1 MSRAAIVERQDD
13 DLRTRLI
20 RELSTNER
28 PGPCRPSLPRRLA
41 SRDTLA
47 VVSQIS
53 IRRPIYA
60 EDVKDS
66 GPSRANR
73 FHGAASSEY
82 ALPTQLSS
90 ADIAEHAKDPAASQ
104 ESVDR
109 STCGRG
115 VDMAIGEYV
124 LPATDV
130 ALSGVLPLRLTRTHR
145 SGFRHGM
152 WFGASWACTFDTR
165 VVITDDSVITI
176 GADGVILAFDHPVDE
191 EPSVARVGRPWRL
204 RGTPSGG
211 YRLNP
216 PNGALVYHFEP
227 KPHLGGVDLA
237 SGMLFISA
245 ITDTPRNRILFTY
258 NNSGIPSA
266 VEHSCGYRIGVD
278 CDQRRIRRYTIAAAT
293 STTVLRQFG
302 YAADHLVSVT
312 DAAGATRR
320 FSYDSAQRMVAWTD
334 ANGLV
339 STNTYDAEGRV
350 IAQRLGDGSLSG
362 TFTYRQDLAGTGRIS
377 SYTDATSA
385 TTVYG
390 FDADLRPRAIADPMG
405 RITRAD
411 FNARRDPLNVT
422 DAAGG
427 TTRYLYTPDGDL
439 AEVTDP
445 LGAKTQIA
453 YTGIE
458 ERRLPVR
465 LVGPDQAETL
475 YEYDGQG
482 NRIAT
487 RDAAGEVWRWEY
499 QSTGAVAATIDPM
512 GRRVEI
518 HCSPA
523 GLPLVLTDALGKQTQ
538 VEYDDF
544 GRVTAIIDATDVAT
558 TFDYDGEGRLVDR
571 VGPDGAAERFVY
583 DGEGNRI
590 AHTGAAGVT
599 TRWEYGAMGLTTAR
613 IDATG
618 ASTRYEYDRAGRL
631 VSLTNPAGMMWT
643 YRYGADGQLVSE
655 TDFSGA
661 TTTYGYDRAGRLA
674 SRANG
679 EGQTVSYGYDLAGRL
694 VSESSGVMTEQSD
707 RSAELF
713 SGERIDYR
721 YDRAGRTSG
730 MSMPWATVTF
740 TRDPIGR
747 VVKEDIDGRAVLS
760 TFDAARDLTT
770 LTSPSG
776 VEAVFAYDTRG
787 AVEALSVAE
796 RRCDITADAN
806 GRPTRYQYG
815 GTAIDSAY
823 DSTGRLTRR
832 SVTTGV
838 RDLSLLDLSGHRA
851 EEQLVAAA
859 DYAYDASGS
868 FVVVA
873 GPADPAVAV
882 LGIAARHTID
892 ARGRTVARAAIGGT
906 TEATFFDA
914 VDNPTTAINA
924 DARNTLPWRYEGRRL
939 VDDGRFRC
947 DYDAAGRLVQMSR
960 VREDGEPETRDY
972 QWDAWDRLRT
982 VTTADGQIYRYT
994 YDPAGRRIA
1003 KTGPD
1008 QTIRFSWFGLH
1019 LIEQITTAGD
1029 DKAPAEVITW
1039 SYLPDLAT
1047 PQNQT
1052 HSVGSHSEGPNEP
1065 GPSQTLRPGV
1075 LNLGAGAK
1083 LPRQSQTD
1091 MNTQTYAIVR
1101 DHADTPV
1108 ALVDIASGQI
1118 AGRITTMS
1126 SLGFIQWTGIGTP
1139 WRYPGQYY
1147 DAETGL
1153 HYMISRYYDPT
1164 CGRFLTPAA
1173 LDLSSEVKSWHNAV
1187 RGHAAPKPIW
1197 PAVSCREAAIES
1209 W

>member
-1 MSRAAIVERQDD
+1 M
-13 DLRTRLI
+13 
-20 RELSTNER
+20 
-28 PGPCRPSLPRRLA
+28 PRRLA
-41 SRDTLA
+41 LRDTLA

-60 EDVKDS
+60 KDVKDS

-82 ALPTQLSS
+82 ALLTQLSS
-90 ADIAEHAKDPAASQ
+90 AEIEEHAKDPAASQ
-104 ESVDR
+104 EPIDR
-109 STCGRG
+109 STCGRH
-115 VDMAIGEYV
+115 VDMATGEYI

-130 ALSGVLPLRLTRTHR
+130 ALPGVLPLRLTRTHR
-145 SGFRHGM
+145 SGFRHGV

-165 VVITDDSVITI
+165 AVITDDSVITI

-191 EPSVARVGRPWRL
+191 EPSVARLGRPWRL
-204 RGTPSGG
+204 RGTPGGG
-211 YRLNP
+211 YRLSP

-227 KPHLGGVDLA
+227 KPYLGGADLA
-237 SGMLFISA
+237 SGMLFVSA
-245 ITDTPRNRILFTY
+245 ITDTHRNRILFTY
-258 NNSGIPSA
+258 NDSGMPSA
-266 VEHSCGYRIGVD
+266 VEHSGGYRIGID
-278 CDQRRIRRYTIAAAT
+278 CDQRRIRRYTIATAT
-293 STTVLRQFG
+293 SATVIRQFV
-302 YAADHLVSVT
+302 YADGNLISAT
-312 DAAGATRR
+312 DAAGATTG
-320 FSYDSAQRMVAWTD
+320 FSYDSAQRMVALTD
-334 ANGLV
+334 TNNLV
-339 STNTYDAEGRV
+339 STNTYDADGRV
-350 IAQRLGDGSLSG
+350 SAQQLDDESPSG
-362 TFTYRQDLAGTGRIS
+362 TFTYQQDPDDTGRIS
-377 SYTDATSA
+377 SYTDATGA

-405 RITRAD
+405 RITRTD

-427 TTRYLYTPDGDL
+427 TTRFLYTPDGDL

-453 YTGIE
+453 YTVIE
-458 ERRLPVR
+458 EQLLPVR

-482 NRIAT
+482 NRIAM

-499 QSTGAVAATIDPM
+499 HPTGAVAATIDPM

-538 VEYDDF
+538 IEYDDF
-544 GRVTAIIDATDVAT
+544 GRVTAIIGATDAAA
-558 TFDYDGEGRLVDR
+558 TFDYDGEGRLVYR
-571 VGPDGAAERFVY
+571 VGPDGAAESFVY
-583 DGEGNRI
+583 DGEGNPI
-590 AHTGAAGVT
+590 AHADAAGVT
-599 TRWEYGAMGLTTAR
+599 TRWGYGATGLTTAR
-613 IDATG
+613 IDAAG
-618 ASTRYEYDRAGRL
+618 ASTRYDYDRAGRL
-631 VSLTNPAGMMWT
+631 VSVTNPAGMMWT

-655 TDFSGA
+655 TDFNG
-661 TTTYGYDRAGRLA
+661 TTTAYGYDRAGRLA
-674 SRANG
+674 SRVNG
-679 EGQTVSYGYDLAGRL
+679 EGQTISYSYDLAGRL

-721 YDRAGRTSG
+721 YDRAGRTSAI
-730 MSMPWATVTF
+730 SMPWATIAF
-740 TRDPIGR
+740 TRDPTGR
-747 VVKEDIDGRAVLS
+747 VIKEGIDGRGVLS
-760 TFDAARDLTT
+760 TFDAAGDLTT

-776 VEAVFAYDTRG
+776 VDTIFAYDASG
-787 AVEALSVAE
+787 AVEALSVAG
-796 RRCDITADAN
+796 RRCDITTDAN
-806 GRPTRYQYG
+806 GRPARYQYG
-815 GTAIDSAY
+815 STAIDSTY
-823 DSTGRLTRR
+823 DSAGRLTRR

-868 FVVVA
+868 LVVVA

-882 LGIAARHTID
+882 LGIPARYTID
-892 ARGRTVARAAIGGT
+892 ARGRTVARTAIDGT
-906 TEATFFDA
+906 TETTFFDA
-914 VDNPTTAINA
+914 ADNGTTVINA
-924 DARNTLPWRYEGRRL
+924 DAHDTLPWRYEGMRL

-947 DYDAAGRLVQMSR
+947 DYDAAGRLIRMSR
-960 VREDGEPETRDY
+960 VRDDGEPETWDY

-982 VTTADGQIYRYT
+982 VTTADGQIYRHT
-994 YDPAGRRIA
+994 YEPAGRRIA

-1019 LIEQITTAGD
+1019 LIEQITTTGD

-1039 SYLPDLAT
+1039 SYLPGLAT

-1052 HSVGSHSEGPNEP
+1052 HSVGLHSDGPNEP
-1065 GPSQTLRPGV
+1065 SPSQTLRPGV
-1075 LNLGAGAK
+1075 LNLGAGPTP
-1083 LPRQSQTD
+1083 PRQAQTD
-1091 MNTQTYAIVR
+1091 MNTQAYAIVR
-1101 DHADTPV
+1101 DYADTPV

-1153 HYMISRYYDPT
+1153 HYTLSRYYDPAR
-1164 CGRFLTPAA
+1164 GRFLTPAA
-1173 LDLSSEVKSWHNAV
+1173 LDLSSEVKPHGSS
-1187 RGHAAPKPIW
+1187 RPSPGHGTTLF
-1197 PAVSCREAAIES
+1197 EALPRLNQYGLR
-1209 W
+1209 